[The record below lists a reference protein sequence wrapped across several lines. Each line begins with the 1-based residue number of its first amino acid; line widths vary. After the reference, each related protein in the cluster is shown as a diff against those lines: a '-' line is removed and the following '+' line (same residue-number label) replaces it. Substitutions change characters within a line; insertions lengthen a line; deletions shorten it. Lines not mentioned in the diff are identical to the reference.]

1 MNDKVEYKGYW
12 WLPNNPDRAIA
23 GVITYLPQESITLEL
38 IGSFEED
45 ESPMNAFLRKK
56 QENTIFG
63 VTSDSKKVTL
73 LNCSAYGIL
82 NLSCSFPIIK
92 YTCQYLLIGDHIETL
107 EQDRYFKVYVKFPLL
122 SLWCTPNALTTS
134 MTSCD
139 TQKIETINISFN
151 TNCDILSSVLI
162 DENTQL
168 NLESCID
175 YDGDYYSPKIEQY
188 TYLVIK
194 KGVKKS
200 ISSFLKEIF
209 IYEQFL
215 SFATLQ
221 EIRCSNIQLF
231 SDDECQD
238 LKNREKYFFPI
249 QLMYIQSDYI
259 SPIKQQREAFL
270 FNYESIKNNYSNIIK
285 KWFISKN
292 DIAPIRQHLIDS
304 VKYKR
309 VFSSVDFIIVVQ
321 ALEGFCSRFRK
332 ESNLTNMINLL
343 IDEFSDI
350 EKLQGDTINVKEVV
364 DSRHYYSHFMDR
376 NKKKNSL
383 DGYELYK
390 LTIKLKK
397 LLVCCLLNFVGF
409 DNNDINMILNK
420 CNNRLFEI

>member
-45 ESPMNAFLRKK
+45 KSPMNAFLRKK

-73 LNCSAYGIL
+73 LNCSAYGSL
-82 NLSCSFPIIK
+82 NLSSSFPIIK

-107 EQDRYFKVYVKFPLL
+107 EQDRYFKAYVRFPLL
-122 SLWCTPNALTTS
+122 SLWCPPSALTTS
-134 MTSCD
+134 MTFCD
-139 TQKIETINISFN
+139 TQEIDTINISFN
-151 TNCDILSSVLI
+151 TNRNTLCSLSI

-168 NLESCID
+168 NLESSID
-175 YDGDYYSPKIEQY
+175 YDGEYYSPKVEQY
-188 TYLVIK
+188 TYLDIK
-194 KGVKKS
+194 KGGNKS
-200 ISSFLKEIF
+200 ISSFLKDIF
-209 IYEQFL
+209 IFEQFL

-221 EIRCSNIQLF
+221 EIRCSNIKLF
-231 SDDECQD
+231 SNNEYQD
-238 LKNREKYFFPI
+238 LKNREKSFFPI

-259 SPIKQQREAFL
+259 SPIKHQREAFL
-270 FNYESIKNNYSNIIK
+270 FNYESIKSKYSNIIK
-285 KWFISKN
+285 KWFVEKN

-309 VFSSVDFIIVVQ
+309 VFSSVDFLIVVQ

-390 LTIKLKK
+390 LTVKLKQ
-397 LLVCCLLNFVGF
+397 LLVCCLLKFVGF
-409 DNNDINMILNK
+409 DNNEINMILK
-420 CNNRLFEI
+420 KSKNRLFEI